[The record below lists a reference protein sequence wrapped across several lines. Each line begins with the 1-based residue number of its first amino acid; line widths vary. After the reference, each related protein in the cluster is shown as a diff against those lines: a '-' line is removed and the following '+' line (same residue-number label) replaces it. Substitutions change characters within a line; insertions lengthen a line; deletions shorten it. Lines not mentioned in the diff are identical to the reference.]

1 MTAQVNSALMDN
13 YGSPTLE
20 FANGRG
26 CELFTDQGQRYLD
39 FAAGIAVT
47 CLGHCHPLLV
57 DALAQ
62 QSQRLWHTSNL
73 YRIEQAER
81 LGARLVENSFADKVF
96 FCNSGAEAIEASYK
110 TIRRYFFAK
119 GQTHRNRI
127 ISLSSAFHGRTLGA
141 IASAFNAAHC
151 DGFVVGDTGFDQ
163 VPFGDLDALQAA
175 ITDSTAGIVLEPIQ
189 GEGGIRPA
197 DKTYLRAVRELCN
210 EKGILLLFDEVQCGI
225 ARTGSLF
232 AYEQLGVEPDIL
244 ASAKGLGGGIPI
256 GACLARADVAQA
268 MTAGSHGSTFGGNPL
283 ATAVGNAVLDVVL
296 DKSFLIDVKHAGFH
310 LRSGLEDL
318 CSRFPKQLKS
328 VTGLGLMLGLQ
339 CHADAGS
346 LIQSAQNKALLL
358 VKAGGNSIRFLPPLI
373 VSHAEIDEALTL
385 FEQVL
390 LDHESDA
397 K

>member
-1 MTAQVNSALMDN
+1 MTAQNNSALMDN

-20 FANGRG
+20 FAHGRG
-26 CELFTDQGQRYLD
+26 CELFTEQGQRYLD

-47 CLGHCHPLLV
+47 CLGHCHPKLV
-57 DALAQ
+57 DALAAQ
-62 QSQRLWHTSNL
+62 AQRLWHTSNL

-81 LGARLVENSFADKVF
+81 LGLRLVENSFADKVF

-110 TIRRYFFAK
+110 TIRRYFFAQ
-119 GQTHRNRI
+119 GQAHRNRI

-141 IASAFNAAHC
+141 IASAFNTAHC
-151 DGFVVGDTGFDQ
+151 DGFVVGDSGFDQ
-163 VPFGDLDALQAA
+163 VPFGDIEALRAA
-175 ITDSTAGIVLEPIQ
+175 ISENTAGIVLEPVQ

-197 DKTYLRAVRELCN
+197 DKAYLRSVRELCN

-256 GACLARADVAQA
+256 GACLAKAEVAQA

-296 DKSFLIDVKHAGFH
+296 DRNFLIDVQHAGFH

-318 CSRFPKQLKS
+318 CARFPSQLKGVS
-328 VTGLGLMLGLQ
+328 GIGLMLGLQ
-339 CHADAGS
+339 CHADAAM
-346 LIQSAQNKALLL
+346 LIQRAQDKGLLL

-373 VSHAEIDEALTL
+373 VSHTEIDEALAL
-385 FEQVL
+385 FEQALVASA
-390 LDHESDA
+390 DIA
-397 K
+397 

>member
-1 MTAQVNSALMDN
+1 MMTAHPTSALMDN
-13 YGSPTLE
+13 YGSPSLE
-20 FANGRG
+20 FARGNG
-26 CELFTDQGQRYLD
+26 CELYTQQGQRYLD

-47 CLGHCHPLLV
+47 CLGHCHPVLI

-119 GQTHRNRI
+119 GQPHRNRI
-127 ISLSSAFHGRTLGA
+127 VSLSSAFHGRTLGA
-141 IASAFNAAHC
+141 IASAFNSAHC
-151 DGFVVGDTGFDQ
+151 DGFVVGDAGFDQ
-163 VPFGDLDALQAA
+163 APFGDLDALLAT
-175 ITDSTAGIVLEPIQ
+175 ITDNTAGIVLEPVQ

-197 DKTYLRAVRELCN
+197 DRAYLKAVRELCDD
-210 EKGILLLFDEVQCGI
+210 KGILLLFDEVQCGI
-225 ARTGSLF
+225 ARTGTLF

-256 GACLARADVAQA
+256 GACLAREEIAAA
-268 MTAGSHGSTFGGNPL
+268 MRAGSHGSTFGGNPL

-296 DKSFLIDVKHAGFH
+296 NDDFLIDVKHAGFH

-318 CSRFPKQLKS
+318 CARFPEQLKG
-328 VTGLGLMLGLQ
+328 VTGLGLMIGLQ
-339 CHADAGS
+339 CHADAAA
-346 LIQSAQNKALLL
+346 LIQGAQDKSLLL

-373 VSHAEIDEALTL
+373 VSHQEINEALAI

-390 LDHESDA
+390 NDHA
-397 K
+397 GA